1 MHFFCHRRVLLDRK
15 RLNWRSPSEHD
26 EEMLAFVERSI
37 KLRGFL
43 LYMLGGP
50 PLHRKAGFDPN
61 QPRVPAGNSGG
72 GQWTDGGAGNPLKIT
87 VRPLSADG
95 GSLEPAPQIPDV
107 EPFSSQIL
115 NTIIKE
121 VARWLAKAAV
131 RETVGGPVG
140 TFLNV
145 LEAAEWIHRSYPY
158 IQSYLDTPRTL
169 GELQDAVLD
178 PKKGYDIHHIV
189 EKTPAAQAGF
199 SDDLIN
205 GQGNLVRIPT
215 LKHWE
220 ITGWY
225 MRASDEFGGMSPRE
239 YLRSKSW
246 EERQRVGYIAL
257 RAAGVLKP

>member
-1 MHFFCHRRVLLDRK
+1 
-15 RLNWRSPSEHD
+15 
-26 EEMLAFVERSI
+26 
-37 KLRGFL
+37 
-43 LYMLGGP
+43 
-50 PLHRKAGFDPN
+50 
-61 QPRVPAGNSGG
+61 
-72 GQWTDGGAGNPLKIT
+72 
-87 VRPLSADG
+87 
-95 GSLEPAPQIPDV
+95 
-107 EPFSSQIL
+107 
-115 NTIIKE
+115 
-121 VARWLAKAAV
+121 V

-158 IQSYLDTPRTL
+158 IQSYLDRPRTL

-205 GQGNLVRIPT
+205 GQGSLVRIPT

-225 MRASDEFGGMSPRE
+225 MTKNENFGGLSPRD
-239 YLRSKSW
+239 YLRDKDW
-246 EERQRVGYIAL
+246 TERRRVGLLAL
-257 RAAGVLKP
+257 IDKGVLKP